1 MGLKNKMRFYSWT
14 FTIIF
19 IIFSFGCASTKK
31 EQLPAP
37 HNNYSGLTVDTYFSG
52 DDGVTSEMMRACS
65 QYGGLDQNSINNSGD
80 DLLLQDIVYIYTV
93 KILVELLYQ
102 LYLFLIF
109 YLAVIISK
117 KDYGQRNLML
127 IYKLFMIKIKQIKIK
142 QIKIKQIKIINQV
155 R

>member
-65 QYGGLDQNSINNSGD
+65 KYGGLDQNSINNSGD
-80 DLLLQDIVYIYTV
+80 DLLLQNIVSYQCNFANRASDEITIDGKSV
-93 KILVELLYQ
+93 KRLSGSAAKKKCEELGFIIGSTDFPKCLRILTQ
-102 LYLFLIF
+102 
-109 YLAVIISK
+109 
-117 KDYGQRNLML
+117 
-127 IYKLFMIKIKQIKIK
+127 
-142 QIKIKQIKIINQV
+142 
-155 R
+155 

>member
-19 IIFSFGCASTKK
+19 IIFSFGCASIKK

-80 DLLLQDIVYIYTV
+80 DLLLQNIVSYQCNFANRASDEITIDGKSV
-93 KILVELLYQ
+93 KRLSGSAAKKKCEELG
-102 LYLFLIF
+102 FLIGSTEF
-109 YLAVIISK
+109 PKCLRILT
-117 KDYGQRNLML
+117 Q
-127 IYKLFMIKIKQIKIK
+127 
-142 QIKIKQIKIINQV
+142 
-155 R
+155 

>member
-1 MGLKNKMRFYSWT
+1 MGLKNNMKFHGWA

-80 DLLLQDIVYIYTV
+80 DLLLQNIVS
-93 KILVELLYQ
+93 YQ
-102 LYLFLIF
+102 CNFANRSSDEIT
-109 YLAVIISK
+109 I
-117 KDYGQRNLML
+117 D
-127 IYKLFMIKIKQIKIK
+127 
-142 QIKIKQIKIINQV
+142 
-155 R
+155 

>member
-1 MGLKNKMRFYSWT
+1 MGLKNNMRFHGWA

-80 DLLLQDIVYIYTV
+80 DLLLQNIVSYQCNFAHRASDEITIDGKSV
-93 KILVELLYQ
+93 KRLSGSAAKKKCEELS
-102 LYLFLIF
+102 FLIGSTEF
-109 YLAVIISK
+109 PKCLRILT
-117 KDYGQRNLML
+117 Q
-127 IYKLFMIKIKQIKIK
+127 
-142 QIKIKQIKIINQV
+142 
-155 R
+155 